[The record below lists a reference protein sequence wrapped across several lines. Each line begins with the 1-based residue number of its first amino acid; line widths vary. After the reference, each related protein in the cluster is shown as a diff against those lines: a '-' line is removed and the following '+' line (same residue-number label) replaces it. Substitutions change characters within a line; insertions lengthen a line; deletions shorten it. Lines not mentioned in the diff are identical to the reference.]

1 MRTRYIL
8 SLRKQ
13 KAHTISQDRV
23 TSGRGRL
30 CPTLRPVHLFWSPLV
45 EPCFNWIISGVVTS
59 IPGQPSGWPRARTHK
74 DTRREKGGTVLLFTT
89 SSAMIGGGGAEE
101 RRNFRPKL
109 TDETTTMMEQQED
122 RPVYGCGHSI
132 VYHSRRLAFGQG
144 NWSLAH
150 RADKVPMNKRRNK
163 LLTTPRVI
171 GIALFVPMCRK
182 HLHGDVLVLRH

>member
-1 MRTRYIL
+1 MPHVASGAPIL
-8 SLRKQ
+8 VTFGGTLLQLDHLRRGDVNPWSAQ
-13 KAHTISQDRV
+13 RLATGTHTQRH
-23 TSGRGRL
+23 TAG
-30 CPTLRPVHLFWSPLV
+30 
-45 EPCFNWIISGVVTS
+45 
-59 IPGQPSGWPRARTHK
+59 
-74 DTRREKGGTVLLFTT
+74 KGGNGATIHYIQRI
-89 SSAMIGGGGAEE
+89 ARGEEGGGGGEE

-109 TDETTTMMEQQED
+109 TDETTTMMERQED